1 MQDSFQNNKRIA
13 KNTLLLYVRM
23 LFAMIVGFYTMRIVL
38 QTLGV
43 VDFGLY
49 GVIGGFVSLFSFL
62 NASMSGCTSRFL
74 SFELGK
80 GDFETLHDTFCMALY
95 VHICIALLVFALS
108 EPLGI
113 WFIENKMQIPQE
125 RMYAVKIVFHL
136 SILAM
141 MANIIQV
148 PYNASIISHEKMNV
162 YAYIEIVNVFLKL
175 LIVYLLQ
182 IGNYD
187 RLVLYSIFM
196 LCVSVFIA
204 YIYHEYCVRTYRECH
219 LKRVWRKDIFKRILS
234 FSCYDLYGNLSVT
247 IRTNGVN
254 MLLNMFF
261 GPVMNA
267 AASIA
272 AQVQGATL
280 AFVNSVTTAVRPQI
294 IKQYAAGEYESM
306 VSLIRNSVK
315 LNCLIIMLVS
325 IPLITELHFVLHIW
339 LDIVP
344 KYAVTLCTYTILFS
358 FFGNLSYILVTGV
371 HATGKIFRPSFINGS
386 LYLAVIPVSYLSF
399 KLEGE
404 YWTPYLF
411 NVLAVV
417 LGLLSNAYT
426 LQLYVKTFPLT
437 TFILKDLLPCMVL
450 YCADLWASYLITF
463 CINEGW
469 IRLFIIC
476 LLSST
481 IIMTVGLYGILPYKL
496 RTKLIEKIRTKIQW
510 KT

>member
-108 EPLGI
+108 EPLGL

-196 LCVSVFIA
+196 LFVSVFIA

-325 IPLITELHFVLHIW
+325 VPIITESHFILHIW
-339 LDIVP
+339 LGTVP
-344 KYAVTLCTYTILFS
+344 DYAVVLCSYTILFS
-358 FFGNLSYILVTGV
+358 FFGNLANLLVIGI
-371 HATGKIFRPSFINGS
+371 HATGKIMRPSFINGS
-386 LYLAVIPVSYLSF
+386 LYLAVFPITYVSF
-399 KLEGE
+399 KLNGE
-404 YWTPYLF
+404 YWTPYF
-411 NVLAVV
+411 ISILAII

-426 LQLYVKTFPLT
+426 LRLYVKEFSLFP
-437 TFILKDLLPCMVL
+437 FIIHDLFPCIVL
-450 YCADLWASYLITF
+450 YGAASAISYLIKQF
-463 CINEGW
+463 MVEDW
-469 IRLFIIC
+469 KRLFVIC
-476 LLSST
+476 IVSST
-481 IIMTVGLYGILPYKL
+481 FITAIGLYGILPRNL
-496 RTKLIEKIRTKIQW
+496 RNKIINHILKR
-510 KT
+510 